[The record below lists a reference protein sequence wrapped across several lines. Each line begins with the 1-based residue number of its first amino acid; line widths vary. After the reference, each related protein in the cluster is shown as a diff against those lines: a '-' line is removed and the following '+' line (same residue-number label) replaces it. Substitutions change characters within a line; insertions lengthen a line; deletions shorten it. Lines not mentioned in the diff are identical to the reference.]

1 MNIIKNPTKIHKIL
15 KSLKLKGKS
24 IGFVPTMG
32 ALHEGHMSLVRQA
45 VKDNDITVVSIFVNP
60 AQFGPNEDYK
70 NYPRV
75 FKQDCEKCRKEG
87 VDFIFYPDA
96 KDIYPDDYQTY
107 VEVTEMSKLLC
118 GRSRPIHFKGVT
130 TIVLKLFN
138 IVIPDRAYFGLKD
151 YQQYIIIKKM
161 LENLNLC
168 IILLGMPLVREKD
181 GLAISSRNKYLSKDQ
196 RDDALLLSKSLF
208 HARNLINKG
217 VCKSGDIK
225 KGIYK
230 ILLKGKFIKR
240 KNIDYIS
247 IIHPDN
253 LKEIKIIKKHC
264 VIVIA
269 LRIGRTRLLD
279 NIII

>member
-1 MNIIKNPTKIHKIL
+1 MKIIKNPTKIHKIL
-15 KSLKLKGKS
+15 KALKSKGKS

-45 VKDNDITVVSIFVNP
+45 KKDNDIAVVSIFVNP
-60 AQFGPNEDYK
+60 AQFGPNEDYN
-70 NYPRV
+70 NYPRL
-75 FKQDCEKCRKEG
+75 FKQDCEKCRKER
-87 VDFIFYPDA
+87 VDFIFYPDV

-118 GRSRPIHFKGVT
+118 GKSRPIHFKGVT

-138 IVIPDRAYFGLKD
+138 IIIPDRAYFGLKD

-161 LENLNLC
+161 LENLDLC

-208 HARNLINKG
+208 QARNLIKKG
-217 VCKSGDIK
+217 VLKSGDIK
-225 KGIYK
+225 KEIYK
-230 ILLKGKFIKR
+230 ILLKGKFVK
-240 KNIDYIS
+240 KENIDYIS

-264 VIVIA
+264 VIALA
-269 LRIGRTRLLD
+269 LRIGRTRLID